1 MKQTLVNH
9 TGTSKIAVAMGDI
22 VSVFLF
28 NVILRHQ
35 LPFAHCRFQE

>member
-9 TGTSKIAVAMGDI
+9 TGTSEIAVAMGDI

-28 NVILRHQ
+28 N
-35 LPFAHCRFQE
+35 FT